1 MMGFK
6 RRSDNDTVGM
16 FEVNMTPLID
26 VSLVLVV
33 MLLLATPLAF
43 ESSIMVRKSD
53 KTAAKAEK
61 KNDDDRIELRIV
73 SQDTVRVN
81 RTCVARRDL
90 VGALKPLMEADT
102 NPIVVIGCE
111 NGVSHGT
118 FVDVLDRAKMAGA
131 REIAVTGK

>member
-1 MMGFK
+1 MGFK

-73 SQDTVRVN
+73 SRDTVRVN
-81 RTCVARRDL
+81 RTCVARQDL
-90 VGALKPLMEADT
+90 VGTLKPLMEADT
-102 NPIVVIGCE
+102 NPVVVIGCE

-131 REIAVTGK
+131 SEIAVTGK

>member
-1 MMGFK
+1 MGFK

-73 SQDTVRVN
+73 SRDTVRVN

-90 VGALKPLMEADT
+90 VGTLKPLMEADT
-102 NPIVVIGCE
+102 KPVVVIGCE

-131 REIAVTGK
+131 LEIAVTGK